1 VISVSLIVRDA
12 IVANATGSRI
22 AGVVVGVDVLVLFF
36 ADVVF
41 VLFFADVVFVLFFA
55 DVVLNFNTDVVA
67 YDFTVEEVSI
77 IKLLVVVSIGVA
89 EVPIKSELFVVVS
102 IGVAEV
108 PIKSELFVVVIT
120 STGVTVVTIVL
131 LAVEVEST
139 GVIIV
144 DGVARTTHC
153 INPQLEPPLKHFPAG
168 GGVHASHLPLAAV

>member
-22 AGVVVGVDVLVLFF
+22 AGVVVGVDVLVLY
-36 ADVVF
+36 
-41 VLFFADVVFVLFFA
+41 FADVVFVLFFA

-139 GVIIV
+139 GVIVV